1 MISTLSPSWVHVT
14 WSAGGTTSEKSIDL
28 VRAVKA
34 LGVEICLHLTCTNM
48 ERQKLDDTLNV
59 GLPLKVRNGPSVPR
73 AENLGDLCDS
83 QTLREL
89 GIQNILA
96 LRGDAPRG
104 EEYWVASDPEFQHG
118 SDLVRYIRR
127 QHGDYFCIGVAGY
140 PEGHCDS
147 SDKTSDT
154 QYLLDK
160 QEAGADFVV
169 TQLFYD
175 TDAYEKWQD
184 EARDRGLTIPILPG
198 IMPIQT
204 FGGFSRMTHMCRT
217 FVPDDVLK
225 ALDPI
230 KVRHTHLGSL
240 RSESERNDG

>member
-1 MISTLSPSWVHVT
+1 V
-14 WSAGGTTSEKSIDL
+14 
-28 VRAVKA
+28 
-34 LGVEICLHLTCTNM
+34 
-48 ERQKLDDTLNV
+48 
-59 GLPLKVRNGPSVPR
+59 
-73 AENLGDLCDS
+73 
-83 QTLREL
+83 
-89 GIQNILA
+89 QNILA

-118 SDLVRYIRR
+118 ADLVRYIRR

-147 SDKTSDT
+147 SDKQIDT
-154 QYLLDK
+154 KYLLDK
-160 QEAGADFVV
+160 QEAGADFIV

-175 TDAYEKWQD
+175 TEAYRNWQD
-184 EARDRGLTIPILPG
+184 DARSRGLTIPILPG

-217 FVPDDVLK
+217 FVPDDVVT

-230 KVRHTHLGSL
+230 KGDDAAVKEYGIQLAVEMIKKLWATGVRGFHFCTLNLERSVSTILHELGWLQGSAL
-240 RSESERNDG
+240 QAVKQVSRHYRLVEMR

>member
-1 MISTLSPSWVHVT
+1 MPGAQH
-14 WSAGGTTSEKSIDL
+14 
-28 VRAVKA
+28 
-34 LGVEICLHLTCTNM
+34 
-48 ERQKLDDTLNV
+48 
-59 GLPLKVRNGPSVPR
+59 
-73 AENLGDLCDS
+73 LGDLCNP

-184 EARDRGLTIPILPG
+184 EARARGLTIPILPG

-230 KVRHTHLGSL
+230 KVRLCIAVLYAQELNGIAPDASL
-240 RSESERNDG
+240 SRAMTLR

>member
-1 MISTLSPSWVHVT
+1 
-14 WSAGGTTSEKSIDL
+14 
-28 VRAVKA
+28 
-34 LGVEICLHLTCTNM
+34 
-48 ERQKLDDTLNV
+48 
-59 GLPLKVRNGPSVPR
+59 VPG
-73 AENLGDLCDS
+73 AQHLGDLCNP

-169 TQLFYD
+169 TQLLQKPTCFPSYFD
-175 TDAYEKWQD
+175 SRRHFLIVSNSQA
-184 EARDRGLTIPILPG
+184 ARFCSPASLLPPFCGVRKCPASRTAPSLEELRTVRTPHCARTHIPPFPTCTTTLPRCLSSSRFARRRSLLE
-198 IMPIQT
+198 M
-204 FGGFSRMTHMCRT
+204 FSASFST
-217 FVPDDVLK
+217 
-225 ALDPI
+225 
-230 KVRHTHLGSL
+230 
-240 RSESERNDG
+240 